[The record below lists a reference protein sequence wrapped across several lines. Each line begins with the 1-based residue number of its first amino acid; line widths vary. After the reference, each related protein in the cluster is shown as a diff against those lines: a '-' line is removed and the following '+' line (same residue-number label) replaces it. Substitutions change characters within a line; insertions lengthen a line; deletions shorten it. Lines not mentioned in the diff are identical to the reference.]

1 MIYWGQF
8 THKIRWSYLDII
20 TFGNH
25 IKENSVK
32 LSQLKGENL
41 NLSFFFRVV
50 QITSISIQSYT
61 RDVISLHSDGGSPTC
76 GAQSVAALWL
86 IKFETNC
93 VMIDLPSLSLSS
105 HAEHHAAIACASCM
119 RGLFTAAGADREK
132 CPGLRVYTHTSH
144 QSAAG
149 ADAATSCTSVIG
161 LIHSGKNRR

>member
-1 MIYWGQF
+1 MKLLRHHYIWKSYQGKQCQAVTAQRWKFKSVLPLPCAPNYINFNSKLHTWCYISALRWRKPNLWGPICCCPLTDQ
-8 THKIRWSYLDII
+8 IW
-20 TFGNH
+20 N
-25 IKENSVK
+25 K
-32 LSQLKGENL
+32 LCND
-41 NLSFFFRVV
+41 R
-50 QITSISIQSYT
+50 
-61 RDVISLHSDGGSPTC
+61 P
-76 GAQSVAALWL
+76 
-86 IKFETNC
+86 
-93 VMIDLPSLSLSS
+93 PLSLSS